1 MSSTSS
7 ITSQSTTAAGTSNS
21 ATSAAS
27 LGGVSANEDTFLTLL
42 VSQLKNQDPLSPTD
56 GTQFVSELAQFSSL
70 EQLITINQNV
80 ASVSKVVS
88 PSTAVSAASSSS
100 SNSSSSDGS
109 STSGSNDITPAINT
123 DLSNGL
129 MNNLG

>member
-7 ITSQSTTAAGTSNS
+7 ITSNTTTGTSTSNS

-88 PSTAVSAASSSS
+88 PSTSVSATGSS
-100 SNSSSSDGS
+100 SNSST
-109 STSGSNDITPAINT
+109 STDTTTPSINT
-123 DLSNGL
+123 DLSSGL
-129 MNNLG
+129 MNTLG

>member
-88 PSTAVSAASSSS
+88 PSTAVNAAST
-100 SNSSSSDGS
+100 SSSSDGS

>member
-7 ITSQSTTAAGTSNS
+7 ITSNTTTTGTSTSNS

-80 ASVSKVVS
+80 ASVSKVVA
-88 PSTAVSAASSSS
+88 PSTSVNATSSSS
-100 SNSSSSDGS
+100 GSNTS
-109 STSGSNDITPAINT
+109 STSGSSASTPSINT
-123 DLSNGL
+123 DLSSGL
-129 MNNLG
+129 MNTLG